1 MEKSFE
7 TVLNELQYLEDLSKV
22 DAKLLS
28 DENFIDQVLHKFGR
42 SEDFSPDQII
52 DAAAAALRDNS
63 SFILAT
69 FLKVVSLGYTRD
81 YLYSNHQESVAYF
94 YDNHVLRFLKEE
106 EFCLDL
112 ISGYCNIS
120 LLSDPSFLRDV
131 QKNNEMEG
139 IDSDNDE
146 NIREFL
152 LRKTISDTVFNK
164 PETFLKLIDIAG
176 WQVLKF
182 LPDQFKTIEEIYV
195 SALKKNL
202 KAKEFIPADLQE
214 DSEAIKAILTE
225 KNSAKAKREDVKK
238 FVALLET
245 NPEQFSQVTEGMK
258 FAMDLK
264 KLTELPDSVAEA
276 LGKHQGNVNLN
287 GLSTISDKAAS
298 YLMSHKGVLHLGGLV
313 SLSETASERLFKH
326 KGKINLFSTYHQLY
340 YDFHELSVPLI
351 KLIMKNIDSDNP
363 HNLRF
368 RKLKRITPEVVE
380 AINCFSLV
388 MNGLNSISDEVAEAF
403 GKFKGGCLK
412 LNDLTELSDE
422 SIRQLSAFKGQNCLS
437 LESLQKITDKGA
449 AFLSNYQGNELILSS
464 IKSVSDE
471 VVGNLAKFSGALTL
485 TGIQQISEAHLE
497 VFFAAIEQSRG
508 KERQLS
514 VILCEKLWNNGDFD
528 SLFTKYAMNKDQYYL
543 YAVGQVYRF
552 R

>member
-1 MEKSFE
+1 MENSFE
-7 TVLNELQYLEDLSKV
+7 TVLHELQYLEDLSKV

-94 YDNHVLRFLKEE
+94 YDNHVSRFLKEE

-146 NIREFL
+146 NLREFL

-182 LPDQFKTIEEIYV
+182 LPNQFKTIEDIYV

-214 DSEAIKAILTE
+214 NSEAIKAILTE
-225 KNSAKAKREDVKK
+225 KNSAKAKQEDVKK
-238 FVALLET
+238 FVALLES

-264 KLTELPDSVAEA
+264 NWTELPDSVAEA
-276 LGKHQGNVNLN
+276 LGKHKGNVNLN
-287 GLSTISDKAAS
+287 GLSTLSDKAAS
-298 YLMSHKGVLHLGGLV
+298 FLMNHKGVLHLGGLV

-326 KGKINLFSTYHQLY
+326 KGKINLFSADHRLY

-351 KLIMKNIDSDNP
+351 KLIMKYKVSDY
-363 HNLRF
+363 LSF
-368 RKLKRITPEVVE
+368 RKLKCITPEIVE

-388 MNGLNSISDEVAEAF
+388 IYGLNSISDEVAEAF
-403 GKFKGGCLK
+403 GKFKGGCLE

-422 SIRQLSAFKGQNCLS
+422 SIRQLSAFKGQHRLS
-437 LESLQKITDKGA
+437 LASLQKITDQGA
-449 AFLSNYQGNELILSS
+449 AFLSNYQGYDLTLSS
-464 IKSVSDE
+464 IKSLSDE
-471 VVGNLAKFSGALTL
+471 VVSNLAKFKGILTL
-485 TGIQQISEAHLE
+485 TGIQQISKAHLE
-497 VFFAAIEQSRG
+497 VFFAAIQQSRG

-543 YAVGQVYRF
+543 YEVGQVYRF

>member
-1 MEKSFE
+1 MEMSFE

-94 YDNHVLRFLKEE
+94 YDNHVSRFLKEE
-106 EFCLDL
+106 EFCLNL
-112 ISGYCNIS
+112 ISGYCNIY
-120 LLSDPSFLRDV
+120 LLSDASFLRDV

-146 NIREFL
+146 NLREFL

-182 LPDQFKTIEEIYV
+182 LPNQFKTIEDIYV
-195 SALKKNL
+195 SALRKNL
-202 KAKEFIPADLQE
+202 KAKEFIPADL
-214 DSEAIKAILTE
+214 
-225 KNSAKAKREDVKK
+225 
-238 FVALLET
+238 
-245 NPEQFSQVTEGMK
+245 P
-258 FAMDLK
+258 MDLK
-264 KLTELPDSVAEA
+264 NWTELPDSVAEA

-287 GLSTISDKAAS
+287 GLNTLSDKAAS
-298 YLMSHKGVLHLGGLV
+298 FLMSHKGVLHLGGLV

-326 KGKINLFSTYHQLY
+326 KGKINLFSADHRLY

-351 KLIMKNIDSDNP
+351 KLIMKY
-363 HNLRF
+363 
-368 RKLKRITPEVVE
+368 KE
-380 AINCFSLV
+380 
-388 MNGLNSISDEVAEAF
+388 
-403 GKFKGGCLK
+403 
-412 LNDLTELSDE
+412 
-422 SIRQLSAFKGQNCLS
+422 
-437 LESLQKITDKGA
+437 LQKLLENSRVDV
-449 AFLSNYQGNELILSS
+449 L
-464 IKSVSDE
+464 
-471 VVGNLAKFSGALTL
+471 NLTTSPNF
-485 TGIQQISEAHLE
+485 QM
-497 VFFAAIEQSRG
+497 SR
-508 KERQLS
+508 LD
-514 VILCEKLWNNGDFD
+514 N
-528 SLFTKYAMNKDQYYL
+528 
-543 YAVGQVYRF
+543 
-552 R
+552 